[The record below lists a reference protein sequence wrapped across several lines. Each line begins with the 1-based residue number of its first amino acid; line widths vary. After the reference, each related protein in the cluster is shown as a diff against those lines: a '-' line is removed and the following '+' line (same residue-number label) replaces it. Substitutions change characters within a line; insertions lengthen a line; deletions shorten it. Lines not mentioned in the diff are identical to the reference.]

1 MSGLGSQITKAMR
14 IRSDGVRNVY
24 TAVRRA
30 ARYWRDGDRRAALRA
45 LPEPAWRIPSARG
58 YEVFQPGE
66 FAETPQLIADATASL
81 AAFEKT
87 GTPATASRK
96 RFLVPVQD
104 PAAVT
109 LDSAVMRFALREDV
123 LNAVSRYLGV
133 VPFLSTISVLFSD
146 VVKGAPTSSQLHH
159 CDGDDVT
166 QVKVFVYCSDVDP
179 GSGPLTLLPAD
190 DSLRVRRSVGYQYRQ
205 RLTDEQVAGVVGT
218 GREVPIL
225 GPAGTA
231 VFVDTSRCFH
241 YGSRVAADA
250 PPRLVTMIQYQTPF
264 SFMVPTQAQQTLPF
278 RRLIR
283 PQLTPLQRLV
293 LGE

>member
-14 IRSDGVRNVY
+14 IRSDGVRNLY
-24 TAVRRA
+24 TVFRRA
-30 ARYWRDGDRRAALRA
+30 ARYWRDGERREAYRR
-45 LPEPAWRIPSARG
+45 LPAPPWSLTPARG
-58 YEVFQPGE
+58 FAVFEPGQ
-66 FAETPQLIADATASL
+66 FAEVPQIVADARASL
-81 AAFEKT
+81 AESESH
-87 GTPATASRK
+87 GLPATASRK

-104 PAAVT
+104 PATIT

-166 QVKVFVYCSDVDP
+166 QVKIFIYCSDVDP

-190 DSLRVRRSVGYQYRQ
+190 DSQRVRRGVGYQYRQ
-205 RLTDEQVAGVVGT
+205 RLTDEQVAGVVGS

-225 GPAGTA
+225 GPSGTS

-250 PPRLVTMIQYQTPF
+250 RPRLVTMIQYQTPF
-264 SFMVPTQAQQTLPF
+264 SFMVPTHAQQTLAF
-278 RRLIR
+278 RRLTGPR
-283 PQLTPLQRLV
+283 LSPLQRLV